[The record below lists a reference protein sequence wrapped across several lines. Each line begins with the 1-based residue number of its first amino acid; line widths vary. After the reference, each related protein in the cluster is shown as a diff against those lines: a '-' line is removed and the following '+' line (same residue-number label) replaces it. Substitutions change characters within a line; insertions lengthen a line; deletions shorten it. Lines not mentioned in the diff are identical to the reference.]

1 MADTFGRPSS
11 EGRRLQVGFHP
22 DSVVNSIGAKETPNK
37 NKYVEIVFFQKEGSA
52 TQKIWYPKLDEVKP
66 KEGQSPEDA
75 RRKAIDNFTGSLYV
89 LLDALDCGEVQADSA
104 EQFAD
109 KAITAITQATAKG
122 KKCGIVLQYD
132 IKGEWPE
139 FPRYRWAF
147 HSDMPINSI
156 DTSKLRMTKDAQS
169 TPTRNTKISEGDL
182 F

>member
-11 EGRRLQVGFHP
+11 EGRRLQVGLHP
-22 DSVVNSIGAKETPNK
+22 NCGVNSIGVKETPNK
-37 NKYVEIVFFQKEGSA
+37 NKYVEVVFLQKEGSA
-52 TQKIWYPKLDEVKP
+52 TQKIWFPKLDEVKP
-66 KEGQSPEDA
+66 KDGQSLEEA

-156 DTSKLRMTKDAQS
+156 DTSKLRMIKDAQS
-169 TPTRNTKISEGDL
+169 TPTRNTKVSEGDL

>member
-11 EGRRLQVGFHP
+11 EGRRLQVGIHS
-22 DSVVNSIGAKETPNK
+22 DCTVNSIGVKETPNK
-37 NKYVEIVFFQKEGSA
+37 NQYIEIVLSNKEGSA
-52 TQKIWYPKLDEVKP
+52 TQKIWFPKLDEVKP
-66 KEGQSPEDA
+66 KDGQSPADA

-89 LLDALDCGEVQADSA
+89 LLDALDCSDVQADSA

-109 KAITAITQATAKG
+109 KAITAITQAAKG

-132 IKGEWPE
+132 IKNEWPE

-147 HSDMPINSI
+147 HADMPINSI

-169 TPTRNTKISEGDL
+169 TPTRNTKVSEGDL